1 MSVGFRVFLKR
12 DLPPV
17 KLVEDFKT
25 LPPANVADCMGRL
38 CAMSSEIRLLSKPS
52 QPIATGVALTV
63 KARPGD
69 NLMIHKALN
78 LAGPGDFIVV
88 ANEGDRSHSLI
99 GEIIATFAQYKK
111 IAGLII
117 DGPIR
122 DIEFISQMDLPVY
135 GTGTTPGGPYKDG
148 PGEVNVPISC
158 GGVQIDPGDIVLAD
172 ADGII
177 VIPKYDAE
185 RVFQE
190 SVKFS
195 TNDKAKA
202 VAAGNGTADRS
213 WVDKTLVAKNCEI
226 VDGTY
231 TSVQHAN

>member
-1 MSVGFRVFLKR
+1 MSIGFRVFLKR
-12 DLPPV
+12 DLPPAQI
-17 KLVEDFKT
+17 VEAFRS

-38 CAMSSEIRLLSKPS
+38 CALSAEIRLLSKPS
-52 QPIATGVALTV
+52 QPISVGVALTV

-69 NLMIHKALN
+69 NLMIHRALN
-78 LAGPGDFIVV
+78 IAGPGDFIVV

-99 GEIIATFAQYKK
+99 GEVMATFATYKQ
-111 IAGLII
+111 IAGLIL

-122 DIEFISQMDLPVY
+122 DIEAISQMELPIY
-135 GTGTTPGGPYKDG
+135 GTGTTPGGPYKEG

-158 GGVQIDPGDIVLAD
+158 GGVSIEPGDIILAD

-185 RVFQE
+185 RIYAE

-195 TNDKAKA
+195 ASDKAKV

-213 WVDKTLVAKNCEI
+213 WVDKSLAAKNCEI
-226 VDGTY
+226 IDGAY
-231 TSVQHAN
+231 PSAQRPN

>member
-12 DLPPV
+12 DLPPAQI
-17 KLVEDFKT
+17 VEAFRS

-38 CAMSSEIRLLSKPS
+38 CALSSEIRLLSKPA
-52 QPIATGVALTV
+52 QPVSVGVALTV

-69 NLMIHKALN
+69 NLMIHRALN
-78 LAGPGDFIVV
+78 IAGPGDFIVV

-99 GEIIATFAQYKK
+99 GEVMATFATYKQ
-111 IAGLII
+111 IAGLIL

-122 DIEFISQMDLPVY
+122 DIEALSQMELPIY

-158 GGVQIDPGDIVLAD
+158 GGVHIEPGDIILAD

-185 RVFQE
+185 RIFQE

-195 TNDKAKA
+195 ANDKAKV
-202 VAAGNGTADRS
+202 VAASNGTADRS
-213 WVDKTLVAKNCEI
+213 WVDKSLAAKNCEI
-226 VDGTY
+226 IDAAY
-231 TSVQHAN
+231 PSSRPMN